1 MIACPTCSSTC
12 TLSYSASP
20 KQRQSRGLKNI
31 GRVRSTRPSST
42 LGYSNEGVR
51 PERGVMSR
59 PLPWWV
65 LHGRG
70 YVFIR
75 IGLFPHLVSGDCLAF
90 LMCTLIARACPM
102 SDDTGL
108 Y

>member
-12 TLSYSASP
+12 TLSYSALP

-31 GRVRSTRPSST
+31 GRVQSTRPSST

-75 IGLFPHLVSGDCLAF
+75 IGLLPRLVSGDCLASF
-90 LMCTLIARACPM
+90 LIARSHAHDLM